1 LRGKKNTK
9 TKLKNIEIIIYFL
22 KLAPKGSRGRGGGRG
37 KKKKKKN
44 QKKKQKKKKKKIVK
58 KKKTQ

>member
-37 KKKKKKN
+37 GGVGKKN
-44 QKKKQKKKKKKIVK
+44 PKKNPNTKPTKNV
-58 KKKTQ
+58 